1 MIINCVFILQ
11 EKKMIQKTENKFI
24 KKFENLLYF
33 YEFFH
38 NFYSFILITHQ
49 ISILTHILNYNEYP
63 STISK
68 FILTCLNKKSFNNNY
83 KKYLVVVLSSTP
95 KTKQFLM

>member
-33 YEFFH
+33 YDFIH

-49 ISILTHILNYNEYP
+49 ICILTHILNYNEYP
-63 STISK
+63 LTISK
-68 FILTCLNKKSFNNNY
+68 FILTR
-83 KKYLVVVLSSTP
+83 
-95 KTKQFLM
+95 